1 LNESFCFSCNSVRR
15 VETIGNIL
23 AEPLNVSG
31 ADITC
36 LNKRRK
42 DEGKNFQELFK
53 TISTQSKYY
62 VIDIEWFLN
71 WKCFISN
78 DNTEKNLANSK
89 KKISP
94 NKNVGVLPPG
104 PISNYNLFD
113 KNTKEYTAKNLK
125 KGMKKVNNKI
135 ISLKK
140 KNLI

>member
-1 LNESFCFSCNSVRR
+1 M
-15 VETIGNIL
+15 GNIL

-31 ADITC
+31 TDITFI
-36 LNKRRK
+36 NKRRK

-53 TISTQSKYY
+53 TPSQYNKFY

-78 DNTEKNLANSK
+78 DVTEKSLSNSK
-89 KKISP
+89 KKISA
-94 NKNVGVLPPG
+94 NKNIGVLPPG

-125 KGMKKVNNKI
+125 KGMKKVIKI
-135 ISLKK
+135 EFKL
-140 KNLI
+140 KNLILE

>member
-1 LNESFCFSCNSVRR
+1 M
-15 VETIGNIL
+15 GNIL
-23 AEPLNVSG
+23 AEPLSVSS
-31 ADITC
+31 AEITF

-53 TISTQSKYY
+53 APSANNKFY

-78 DNTEKNLANSK
+78 DNTEKSLANSK

-94 NKNVGVLPPG
+94 NKGIGVLPPG

-113 KNTKEYTAKNLK
+113 KNTKEYTAKNFK
-125 KGMKKVNNKI
+125 KGMKKVP
-135 ISLKK
+135 KK
-140 KNLI
+140 TFFKRIK

>member
-1 LNESFCFSCNSVRR
+1 M
-15 VETIGNIL
+15 GNIIS
-23 AEPLNVSG
+23 EPLNIAA
-31 ADITC
+31 ADVTF

-53 TISTQSKYY
+53 TSSNQNKYF

-78 DNTEKNLANSK
+78 DVTEKNLANSK

-104 PISNYNLFD
+104 PITNSNLFD
-113 KNTKEYTAKNLK
+113 KNTKEYTAKNLR
-125 KGMKKVNNKI
+125 KGMKKVNQFFETKNKI
-135 ISLKK
+135 YFPLISFIFFSFL
-140 KNLI
+140 N